1 MKRTS
6 TFFLGLALAGFV
18 SNSAFADDLEK
29 LAGKWSANKTNPE
42 GRKYT
47 QTIEITKNKLTFK
60 IVGEDQAVRL
70 YAEGT
75 VKVEKLGPF
84 SVMKVT
90 DIKGGASESDLS
102 PVDDDRTL
110 VYQLGYDSWTVAS
123 NFDKERDQ
131 APSLDVYK
139 KAAK

>member
-1 MKRTS
+1 MKSTS
-6 TFFLGLALAGFV
+6 TFLFGLALAGLT
-18 SNSAFADDLEK
+18 STAAFADDLER
-29 LAGKWSANKTNPE
+29 LAGKWSVSKTNSE
-42 GRKYT
+42 GRKYS

-60 IVGEDQAVRL
+60 VVGEDQAVRL

-75 VKVEKLGPF
+75 VKIEKLGPF

-90 DIKGGASESDLS
+90 DIKGGSSESDLT

-110 VYQLGYDSWTVAS
+110 VYQLGYDTWTVAS

-131 APSLDVYK
+131 PPSLDVYR

>member
-6 TFFLGLALAGFV
+6 TFFLGLALAGFFSTV
-18 SNSAFADDLEK
+18 ALADDLEK

-60 IVGEDQAVRL
+60 NVGEDPAVRL

-75 VKVEKLGPF
+75 V
-84 SVMKVT
+84 
-90 DIKGGASESDLS
+90 
-102 PVDDDRTL
+102 
-110 VYQLGYDSWTVAS
+110 TV
-123 NFDKERDQ
+123 
-131 APSLDVYK
+131 
-139 KAAK
+139 